1 MSITLFMT
9 NTNTIRH
16 VVGFLTS
23 GNGYIVAG
31 INNERGRLLNELV
44 ANYECIFT
52 KGKVVF

>member
-31 INNERGRLLNELV
+31 INHERGRLLNELV